1 LALNFSGH
9 SVLSNVEKHGFA
21 NASRLSESIN
31 SSDRKVTK
39 KQALELLKNGTI
51 FQIDPCQ
58 QSDCMNLDQGGII
71 TIAGSDLPKFLIYH
85 MAIRYSKSVVLSH

>member
-1 LALNFSGH
+1 
-9 SVLSNVEKHGFA
+9 VLSNVEKHGFA

-51 FQIDPCQ
+51 F
-58 QSDCMNLDQGGII
+58 
-71 TIAGSDLPKFLIYH
+71 
-85 MAIRYSKSVVLSH
+85 